1 MEENRLVESCPFVK
15 YLRGDESEAQ
25 KRRSA
30 NYYLGYQGRRGQS
43 QGRRRIIDTSTH
55 LLQSGTIL
63 CAKYDSIPYS
73 SAANTHVC

>member
-1 MEENRLVESCPFVK
+1 
-15 YLRGDESEAQ
+15 
-25 KRRSA
+25 
-30 NYYLGYQGRRGQS
+30 LGYQGRRGQS